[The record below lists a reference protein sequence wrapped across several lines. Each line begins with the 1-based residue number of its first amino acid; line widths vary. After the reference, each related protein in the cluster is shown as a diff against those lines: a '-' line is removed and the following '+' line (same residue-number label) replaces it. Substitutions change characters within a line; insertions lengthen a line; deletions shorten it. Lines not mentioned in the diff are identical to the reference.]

1 VVEVM
6 SNFHERCLERKE
18 DRNLVKRLKMAN
30 LKKTIFNHD
39 KNIHY
44 SIGA

>member
-6 SNFHERCLERKE
+6 RNFHERCLERKE
-18 DRNLVKRLKMAN
+18 DRNLVKRLKMAK
-30 LKKTIFNHD
+30 KKTIFNHD